1 MLQVYLSGRAQAAY
15 AQGNEET
22 LGDYDAVKD
31 TMLQSLGDT
40 PEEADRSWWTLRRRS
55 SESIGSFY
63 LRMRSTGS
71 RRFHGLET
79 KEEVIE
85 KVLLSRF
92 LYLLSPECYDS
103 LSAKN
108 PKTGQ
113 EASKLVQEYEGRG
126 KFSRRHLSGR
136 SHGSHHY
143 QQNSYSK
150 REQGGSGVGSIH
162 GSSSSTNGSSS
173 SSNGSSGHSSGSSPS
188 PSMNQG
194 TSSSQAG
201 GGKGG
206 RQEKQNQRE
215 RKPVTCYGCGE
226 VGHIRPNCPNKVRRV
241 KPEKKEG
248 VVRTVDGFLAGKEVK
263 GLRLDT
269 GADRTLVR
277 QDLIPEDAYTG
288 ETVVLDTW
296 RGHQPSRHKVARISI
311 RVGSVEV
318 IGDVAV
324 AETLDFPAL
333 LGIDLG
339 EPLEIETM
347 EMVVVQLK
355 EMLAQKVKEQS
366 ENVEVIRNTRAQVIS
381 EQERE
386 SAGEIASAQAESTPV
401 PLSDILDFPDSYFEE
416 DLVPTPVAE
425 WSTWPEEGEV
435 LDIPLPNAA
444 SEVADS
450 SKLVSEQQADK
461 SLDKVLSLAKKGE
474 KGYGFENGI
483 LIQCTSDSLGD
494 SNLRVVVPKGR
505 RQQIL
510 ELAHSNLTSGHFGFK
525 KTFARISRHFL
536 WPKMWGEVKAF
547 VRSCAGCQRAARND
561 NARAPLQPL
570 PCVSEPFEKVAFDL
584 VGPLPKSSSGY
595 S

>member
-1 MLQVYLSGRAQAAY
+1 MQWSTRVSGKVVELVQRTDCSVVRLLGSLPRRVRLCVFCNIVCILGPRSNSCTAYWDFYPPLYFSTMPPKLRKLADVRSEEVVGEDTESEVSVSSPVSVASTASGAASMTVPFEYFQKILEANSKILEDNQRSMSAMVAALPTSSVPSVPPPKLSHIDVPKWSDEETPFEYFSKYLKAQKHNGVDRGEWGNMLQVYLSGRAQAAY
-15 AQGNEET
+15 AQVNEET

-40 PEEADRSWWTLRRRS
+40 PEEADRSWWTLRRRN

-85 KVLLSRF
+85 KVLLSRY

-103 LSAKN
+103 VSAKN

-126 KFSRRHLSGR
+126 NFSRRHLSGR

-150 REQGGSGVGSIH
+150 REQGGSGVGSTH
-162 GSSSSTNGSSS
+162 GGSSSTNGSSS
-173 SSNGSSGHSSGSSPS
+173 SSNGSGGHSSGSSPS

-206 RQEKQNQRE
+206 RQEKPNQRE

-311 RVGSVEV
+311 RVGSVEI
-318 IGDVAV
+318 IGC
-324 AETLDFPAL
+324 
-333 LGIDLG
+333 
-339 EPLEIETM
+339 
-347 EMVVVQLK
+347 
-355 EMLAQKVKEQS
+355 
-366 ENVEVIRNTRAQVIS
+366 
-381 EQERE
+381 
-386 SAGEIASAQAESTPV
+386 
-401 PLSDILDFPDSYFEE
+401 
-416 DLVPTPVAE
+416 
-425 WSTWPEEGEV
+425 
-435 LDIPLPNAA
+435 
-444 SEVADS
+444 S
-450 SKLVSEQQADK
+450 S
-461 SLDKVLSLAKKGE
+461 
-474 KGYGFENGI
+474 
-483 LIQCTSDSLGD
+483 C
-494 SNLRVVVPKGR
+494 
-505 RQQIL
+505 
-510 ELAHSNLTSGHFGFK
+510 
-525 KTFARISRHFL
+525 
-536 WPKMWGEVKAF
+536 
-547 VRSCAGCQRAARND
+547 
-561 NARAPLQPL
+561 
-570 PCVSEPFEKVAFDL
+570 
-584 VGPLPKSSSGY
+584 
-595 S
+595 